1 MKKILFISLI
11 IIIAPFQAMA
21 LPGLGDL
28 KSMNPLGGGDSDVD
42 LAGGKTA
49 LLAEF
54 TKSSESF
61 LEAQGI
67 LLRAV
72 GKNTEADKVMAGLEY
87 SRNSKN
93 SESDRLSNSIKVT
106 TEASKTLESVEA
118 LKSGGLSA
126 EGKILYV
133 KSFIPAVK
141 GLKATIALVPVSKS
155 MVAGVTANPISAFKE
170 LGGVAKIIPQIP
182 GYISNVTSIMG
193 LILTGA
199 QANDIEGAEDLQS
212 SLGDL

>member
-28 KSMNPLGGGDSDVD
+28 KSLNPLGGGDSDVD

-54 TKSSESF
+54 TKSSEAF

-133 KSFIPAVK
+133 K
-141 GLKATIALVPVSKS
+141 
-155 MVAGVTANPISAFKE
+155 E
-170 LGGVAKIIPQIP
+170 
-182 GYISNVTSIMG
+182 
-193 LILTGA
+193 
-199 QANDIEGAEDLQS
+199 
-212 SLGDL
+212 